1 MTDRQYLITPGPTPI
16 PPAVQAAMAAP
27 LIHHRSPDFRVVLS
41 ETLEGLSRTFQTESP
56 VVLLAGSGTAAMESA
71 VVNLCSPGEPVVV
84 ASAGNFGERWLK
96 LATTYGLAVEHVAQ
110 EWGERL
116 DPGRIA
122 AAAEGATAVFV
133 THSET
138 STGVVHDVQA
148 IAQALEPTGAA
159 LVVDA
164 VSSLGGVDLRP
175 DEWGV
180 DVVVAGSQKALMTPP
195 GLAFASVSARAWE
208 LSQRATLPR
217 FYLDWGATLRAQ
229 EKGDT
234 AFTPAVSLI
243 FGLRAALEMIEARG
257 LAAGFA
263 HNQRLALAAR
273 EGVKALGLE
282 LFSPDDPTSAMVT
295 AFQMP
300 AGLDGQHVY
309 AGLRDRY
316 GVVLAGGQG
325 KLRGRIMRIGHMGYM
340 NEFDIITALAG
351 LELALT
357 GLGYR
362 PPAPGIGAARAVG
375 VFAETEPGG

>member
-1 MTDRQYLITPGPTPI
+1 VTDRQYLITPGPTPI
-16 PPAVQAAMAAP
+16 PPAVQEAMAAP
-27 LIHHRSPDFRVVLS
+27 LIHHRSPDFRAVLS
-41 ETLEGLSRTFQTESP
+41 ETLEGLSRVFQTASP
-56 VVLLAGSGTAAMESA
+56 VVLFAGSGTAAMESA

-96 LATTYGLAVEHVAQ
+96 LTTTYGLDVEHVCE
-110 EWGERL
+110 EWGDRL
-116 DPGRIA
+116 DPERIA
-122 AAAEGATAVFV
+122 DAADGATAVFV

-138 STGVVHDVQA
+138 STGVVHDVEA
-148 IAQALEPTGAA
+148 IARALEPTGSA

-164 VSSLGGVDLRP
+164 VSSLAGIDLRP
-175 DEWGV
+175 DEWGI

-208 LSQRATLPR
+208 LSQRASLPR
-217 FYLDWGATLRAQ
+217 FYLDWGAALRAQ

-243 FGLRAALEMIEARG
+243 FGLRAALELIQSRG

-263 HNQRLALAAR
+263 HNRRLALAAR

-282 LFSPDDPTSAMVT
+282 LFSPDDPGSSMVT
-295 AFQMP
+295 AFCMP
-300 AGLDGQHVY
+300 DGLDGQRVY
-309 AGLRDRY
+309 AALRDRY
-316 GVVLAGGQG
+316 GIVLAGGQG
-325 KLRGRIMRIGHMGYM
+325 KLRGQIMRIGHMGYM
-340 NEFDIITALAG
+340 NEFDIVTALAG

-375 VFAETEPGG
+375 VFGELAGG